1 MSVINNNI
9 QNAVNC
15 VSCCAFENIERENT
29 TNHDVY
35 IGNSQTN
42 CACYEP
48 TKVFN
53 DIGNF
58 IVTECSKI
66 NATWMYTL
74 GLTNSRTLC
83 NACSCPSSIAWADMC
98 IALPENCSITAYG
111 TTRGAL
117 YAMDLTACGYG
128 CKNPNHDVP
137 GSFINIGKSYCDCCT
152 PTGTSTICLQLGCFN
167 CYKAGQHNVAI
178 MACPT
183 NISFS
188 AAGCSETYLE
198 ASVMRIY

>member
-15 VSCCAFENIERENT
+15 VSCCAFKNIERENT
-29 TNHDVY
+29 TYHDVY
-35 IGNSQTN
+35 IGNSQIT

-48 TKVFN
+48 NKVFN
-53 DIGNF
+53 NISNF
-58 IVTECSKI
+58 IVTECDKI
-66 NATWMYTL
+66 NVTWMYTL
-74 GLTNSRTLC
+74 GLTNTRTLD
-83 NACSCPSSIAWADMC
+83 ARSYPSTCVIWADMC

-117 YAMDLTACGYG
+117 YAVDLTVCGYD
-128 CKNPNHDVP
+128 CRSPNNTP
-137 GSFINIGKSYCDCCT
+137 ISYINIGKSHWDCCN
-152 PTGTSTICLQLGCFN
+152 PTETSTILAQLGRCCN
-167 CYKAGQHNVAI
+167 YKAGQHNVAI

-188 AAGCSETYLE
+188 AAGCVETFLE

>member
-29 TNHDVY
+29 TYHGVY
-35 IGNSQTN
+35 IGNSQTT

-53 DIGNF
+53 DIGDF
-58 IVTECSKI
+58 IVTECYCM
-66 NATWMYTL
+66 NATWIRTL
-74 GLTNSRTLC
+74 GLRNTRTLD
-83 NACSCPSSIAWADMC
+83 ARSCSGTAWADMC
-98 IALPENCSITAYG
+98 IALPDNLSITAYG

-117 YAMDLTACGYG
+117 YAMDLTVCGYDCRDPG
-128 CKNPNHDVP
+128 YNIP
-137 GSFINIGKSYCDCCT
+137 GSYINIGKSYCDCRT
-152 PTGTSTICLQLGCFN
+152 PTGTSTIYIQLGCFDF
-167 CYKAGQHNVAI
+167 YKAGQHNVAI

-183 NISFS
+183 HISFS
-188 AAGCSETYLE
+188 AAGCTVTYLE

>member
-1 MSVINNNI
+1 MSVINNSI

-29 TNHDVY
+29 TYHDVY
-35 IGNSQTN
+35 IGNSQTT

-48 TKVFN
+48 SKVFD

-58 IVTECSKI
+58 IVTECDRI
-66 NATWMYTL
+66 NIWMYTL
-74 GLTNSRTLC
+74 GLTNSRTL
-83 NACSCPSSIAWADMC
+83 NAISTPSACRLWADMC
-98 IALPENCSITAYG
+98 IALPDNLSITAYG

-117 YAMDLTACGYG
+117 YAMDLTACGYDCRG
-128 CKNPNHDVP
+128 AEYIP
-137 GSFINIGKSYCDCCT
+137 GLFINIGKCYCDCRT
-152 PTGTSTICLQLGCFN
+152 PTGVSTMYIQSGYCN

-183 NISFS
+183 HISFS
-188 AAGCSETYLE
+188 ASGCTVTYLE

>member
-29 TNHDVY
+29 TSHDVY
-35 IGNSQTN
+35 IGNSQTT

-48 TKVFN
+48 DKVLK
-53 DIGNF
+53 DISNF
-58 IVTECSKI
+58 IVTECDRI
-66 NATWMYTL
+66 NVWMYTL
-74 GLTNSRTLC
+74 GLRNMRTLD
-83 NACSCPSSIAWADMC
+83 ARSCSNMAWADMC
-98 IALPENCSITAYG
+98 IVSPANTSLTAYG

-117 YAMDLTACGYG
+117 YAMDLTLCGYD
-128 CKNPNHDVP
+128 CRNP
-137 GSFINIGKSYCDCCT
+137 GSYTSSSDINIGKSYYDCDC
-152 PTGTSTICLQLGCFN
+152 PKGVSNIFAQVGCLN

-178 MACPT
+178 MARPT

-188 AAGCSETYLE
+188 AGQCALMYLE

>member
-15 VSCCAFENIERENT
+15 VSCCAFENIERENAT
-29 TNHDVY
+29 SHEVY
-35 IGNSQTN
+35 IGNSQTT

-48 TKVFN
+48 DKVLR

-58 IVTECSKI
+58 IITECSCM
-66 NATWMYTL
+66 NVAWMCTL
-74 GLTNSRTLC
+74 GFRNSCTLDARSSS
-83 NACSCPSSIAWADMC
+83 ACWLWAH
-98 IALPENCSITAYG
+98 IRIILPENCSITAYG
-111 TTRGAL
+111 DTRGAL
-117 YAMDLTACGYG
+117 YAMDLTACGYD
-128 CKNPNHDVP
+128 CRNPGYNIP
-137 GSFINIGKSYCDCCT
+137 GSFINIGKCYCDCCT
-152 PTGTSTICLQLGCFN
+152 PTGVSTMYVQLGCFDF
-167 CYKAGQHNVAI
+167 YKAGQHNVAI

-188 AAGCSETYLE
+188 AAGRAVTFLE